1 MTKKLQTQINKFEKK
16 LDNFNHI
23 MELIRTIVP
32 VMVLGIQILILFK
45 LTD

>member
-1 MTKKLQTQINKFEKK
+1 MKKLQTKIKKFERR

-45 LTD
+45 LAD